1 MAKEN
6 MSFLVCCANGAGS
19 SLMMKMTMQKALDKV
34 GIKPGKIHHC
44 ALSEGKTAAAQY
56 DVVFCAQNFTNMFK
70 DAEKKGTI
78 VIGLANVIIGTQL
91 FKRIPFVKATSA
103 VIIGSI
109 LYKACVSLALSVVRF
124 QIEVK
129 HFVISFPVLASD
141 LKLITAIL
149 FLVILVAGNYRE
161 RKGKDSCSN

>member
-19 SLMMKMTMQKALDKV
+19 SLMMKMTMQKTLDKL
-34 GIKPGKIHHC
+34 GIKPGKVHHC

-78 VIGLANVIIGTQL
+78 VIGLRNIMSQQEMEDKMREKGII
-91 FKRIPFVKATSA
+91 
-103 VIIGSI
+103 
-109 LYKACVSLALSVVRF
+109 
-124 QIEVK
+124 E
-129 HFVISFPVLASD
+129 
-141 LKLITAIL
+141 
-149 FLVILVAGNYRE
+149 
-161 RKGKDSCSN
+161 